1 MRQIKID
8 IALLLDLFDLSML
21 LLTSVLYDIHTHL
34 NNPETVKPMTSYSRR
49 FHTVCNMLTDRQQT
63 LRDMSGVCSTMLK

>member
-49 FHTVCNMLTDRQQT
+49 FHTVSNMLTD
-63 LRDMSGVCSTMLK
+63 SKH